1 MLVEVH
7 LFQIEPFCSHSEV
20 IDLFGGRHTGALM
33 SLYNTWNPLGL
44 SLSEIGLDF
53 YFESHMLSQI
63 LAFEHDREFWP
74 IAWMPRL
81 IHAYF
86 FFFTSFV
93 CVLIRG

>member
-1 MLVEVH
+1 ML
-7 LFQIEPFCSHSEV
+7 
-20 IDLFGGRHTGALM
+20 
-33 SLYNTWNPLGL
+33 LYNTWNPLGL

-53 YFESHMLSQI
+53 YFESQMLSQI

-86 FFFTSFV
+86 FYQLCV
-93 CVLIRG
+93 CTDERVRLWVGPQLSGKPQN